1 MELICTTKEK
11 KQGIDMWF
19 RYLVTFIDV
28 LIVFCLIYFMG
39 GLSWKDNKASV
50 LGFGVMMFSYIASI
64 VLMWI

>member
-1 MELICTTKEK
+1 
-11 KQGIDMWF
+11 MWF